1 MADQE
6 EPSSGG
12 RNAKLEEFSRKSK
25 FEADFEFIGGQDS
38 WKTSNNNRIE
48 SNWEK
53 EFEVMKSTSKTSQP
67 VKDNWS
73 NDFDTTASEQ
83 PKRSMPKRPDTLSS
97 SASFDAKKYGSAKA
111 ISSDMLF
118 GNDSN
123 VRFFVKNL
131 IVVISRKKITNL
143 KSQKK

>member
-1 MADQE
+1 MRQFFFTFTDQE

-25 FEADFEFIGGQDS
+25 FEDDFEFIGGQDS
-38 WKTSNNNRIE
+38 WKNSNNNRIE

-73 NDFDTTASEQ
+73 NDFDTTAPAEQ

-123 VRFFVKNL
+123 VRFFIL
-131 IVVISRKKITNL
+131 IVDFTEK
-143 KSQKK
+143 

>member
-1 MADQE
+1 
-6 EPSSGG
+6 
-12 RNAKLEEFSRKSK
+12 
-25 FEADFEFIGGQDS
+25 
-38 WKTSNNNRIE
+38 
-48 SNWEK
+48 
-53 EFEVMKSTSKTSQP
+53 MKSTSKTSQP

-123 VRFFVKNL
+123 VRFLKIHTRPKSHFLFVNSL
-131 IVVISRKKITNL
+131 S
-143 KSQKK
+143 